1 MSSETKLWSGSF
13 LAACVTNFF
22 YQFGR
27 YFLVPIIALYLIDTW
42 QANKTEVGFVLAGF
56 SVSMMIIR
64 PFCGFLADTLDRRRL
79 YRGALAAFATIFFI
93 YPFATSMTTFAALQI
108 AHGFSLGVL
117 AVIANTL
124 VIDITPSQRRG
135 EALGVYGIM
144 NNIAMA
150 LAPMTA
156 IWIHHRSGYP
166 AVFILAAISAF
177 VALLTGLFVKGRKN
191 DKTCDVRSMDQSR
204 SANGALLSLDRFIL
218 INGLPAGAN
227 MLLLAVPYGMITSY
241 IALYSQQLRFGLS
254 TGVYFLCMGVGI
266 ILSRFFGG
274 KWVDRGWL
282 TSICS
287 IGGAIATLSVFLL
300 AATGMLPVSATSRH
314 LLFDCSAVLSGLGYG
329 LIFPA
334 MNTLFVNLA
343 RHDQRGTAS
352 ATYMTTWDVGIG
364 AGMLFGGMLADV
376 TSFAYVF
383 LVGAVCALLS
393 SVLWHTFTMRHYLT
407 HRLS

>member
-1 MSSETKLWSGSF
+1 MSSETKLWNGSF
-13 LAACVTNFF
+13 LAACITNFF

-79 YRGALAAFATIFFI
+79 YRGALVAFAAIFFA
-93 YPFATSMTTFAALQI
+93 YPFAATMTTFAALQI
-108 AHGFSLGVL
+108 AHGFALGVL

-135 EALGVYGIM
+135 EALGFYGIM

-150 LAPMTA
+150 LAPMMA
-156 IWIHHRSGYP
+156 IWIHHHFGYP

-177 VALLTGLFVKGRKN
+177 VALLTGMFVKGRKN
-191 DKTCDVRSMDQSR
+191 DQPRIERSVSQS
-204 SANGALLSLDRFIL
+204 SNGTLLSLDRFIL

-227 MLLLAVPYGMITSY
+227 MLLLAIPYGMITSY
-241 IALYSQQLRFGLS
+241 IALYSQQLQFGLS

-274 KWVDRGWL
+274 KWVDQGRL
-282 TSICS
+282 TNVCS

-300 AATGMLPVSATSRH
+300 AATGILPVSITSQH
-314 LLFDCSAVLSGLGYG
+314 LLFDCSALLTGLGYG
-329 LIFPA
+329 LIFPS

-376 TSFAYVF
+376 TPFAYVF